1 MTAAVLG
8 GGLLLGVPGTHRPG
22 QGDAGLLTAGSSRVL
37 RAESGEDEDRLT
49 FDRLE
54 QDGGKLIHGGTTFR
68 VRSGLTYHGERA
80 LRQVAVSMKVSEGI
94 SFATEYSNCEYGT
107 EEPSSPEFR
116 GSRQA
121 LCLIEARVESGESV
135 DLAPIPLKAGSL
147 AASGDV
153 DMTVGEVELRGWSNR
168 KWRDR
173 HRGRGEELT
182 LARRTGSV
190 PPAAGTD
197 GPLFENDA
205 HGVLFVPMDNPWDFE
220 VTGAA
225 LKGRKGERVTAD
237 LALDFHG
244 ANVWAQNSIENDDPF
259 ANVEVRLP
267 KGVTVLSAPE
277 KCEITDR
284 RTVKT
289 YTCEYGV
296 YTSDFEVALLRDGFH
311 IAYPF
316 KLRIDDPS
324 KLTGGRI
331 RVVDAQG
338 RPLRGDAKPGNNTA
352 PITTGTADSSGAADG
367 SGTTAWVVAAVTAAV
382 ALTGLLTA
390 TLIRTR
396 RARRRTD

>member
-1 MTAAVLG
+1 MPV
-8 GGLLLGVPGTHRPG
+8 THQPG
-22 QGDAGLLTAGSSRVL
+22 QGDAGSLPAGSSRVL
-37 RAESGEDEDRLT
+37 PAESAEDEDRLT

-54 QDGGKLIHGGTTFR
+54 QDGGKLIHGGSTFR
-68 VRSGLTYHGERA
+68 VRGGFTYHGERA

-147 AASGDV
+147 ASSGDV
-153 DMTVGEVELRGWSNR
+153 DMTVGKIEQRGWSNR

-190 PPAAGTD
+190 PPAAGRAGGTHS
-197 GPLFENDA
+197 PLFEDT

-220 VTGAA
+220 VTGTA
-225 LKGRKGERVTAD
+225 LKGRKGGRVTAD

-244 ANVWAQNSIENDDPF
+244 ANVWAQHSIENDDPF

-267 KGVTVLSAPE
+267 KGVTVLSDPE
-277 KCEITDR
+277 KCKITDR
-284 RTVKT
+284 RPVKT

-316 KLRIDDPS
+316 ELRIDDPS
-324 KLTGGRI
+324 RLTGGRI

-338 RPLRGDAKPGNNTA
+338 RPLRGDADPGNNTA
-352 PITTGTADSSGAADG
+352 PITAPVTTGAADG
-367 SGTTAWVVAAVTAAV
+367 SGATAWAVAASTAAV
-382 ALTGLLTA
+382 ALTGLLA
-390 TLIRTR
+390 AALIRTR